1 MKFSP
6 LFLAITTV
14 LVSSAAIA
22 NDEAEQKAIEVIE
35 VKGSYFNGYKVDD
48 AKGALRANISLLET
62 PQSVTVIPDTIINE
76 QLATTLGEVLANDA
90 SLTAGSRQRN
100 REVFNLRGFSLSSS
114 NGYLRD
120 GHQHWSHYQQPIETL
135 ESIEVIKGPSSI
147 LYGQSGPGGL
157 VNMVTKKP
165 TANTQFNI
173 GADIDQEGS
182 SRFTLDAGGAIN
194 DDESLRYRAN
204 LVQQDVTYQREYQDG
219 EQRERERFLGALVV
233 DYDVTDD
240 LLVKFHYD
248 RTNDKAGLDTGA
260 WLDEE
265 GNVIGD
271 DKTIRDMSWA
281 FTDITVENYGM
292 NASYSL
298 SNNWHADFGYNKQ
311 NFQRQRFESAPKKQ
325 DGFSEG
331 DAYTSKP
338 YDRFDDWQFTTTY
351 IDFTGDFELARME
364 HKLLIGANYL
374 DYYYGQLKVKG
385 DSFSYQAG
393 QVEPSRPDISYK
405 TDDSLYTSEYD
416 YYGIYVQD
424 LITINQQWQVML
436 GGRFDKQSKKGA
448 DNESV
453 LPKAGVLYHP
463 SDNATFYLN
472 YSEGFEPQ
480 SSETIND
487 DDDLN
492 YGMEIDAMTSE
503 QYEFGVKWQLFDD
516 RLLLTSALFDI
527 TKTGVLV
534 TEYNDDGSYRTS
546 QVGEQRHKGFEMA
559 AQGAITDKLFVMTS
573 VMNLDAAY
581 GKDGEFN
588 GVTPVDAPEWSAS
601 IWSRY
606 EFTENLSLNAG
617 AFYEGERF
625 ADNDN
630 TITKDAYTRVDVGA
644 TYKIALSNSDI
655 NVRFNIQNLFDTE
668 YLAGGGTTNVT
679 VADGISYRL
688 AVQMAF

>member
-22 NDEAEQKAIEVIE
+22 NDDEKKSLEVIE

-76 QLATTLGEVLANDA
+76 QLATTLGEVLTNDA
-90 SLTAGSRQRN
+90 SLTAGSKQRN

-165 TANTQFNI
+165 TANTVFNI

-182 SRFTLDAGGAIN
+182 SRFTFDAGGAIN
-194 DDESLRYRAN
+194 NDETLRYRAN
-204 LVQQDVTYQREYQDG
+204 LVQQDVTYQREYQNG

-240 LLVKFHYD
+240 LLFKFHYD

-292 NASYSL
+292 SASYSL
-298 SNNWHADFGYNKQ
+298 SNTWHVDFGYNKQ
-311 NFQRQRFESAPKKQ
+311 NFQRQRFESAPKKE
-325 DGFSEG
+325 DGFSED
-331 DAYTSKP
+331 DAYNSKP
-338 YDRFDDWQFTTTY
+338 YDRFDDWQFTTSY
-351 IDFTGDFELARME
+351 IDFTGDFELASME

-374 DYYYGQLKVKG
+374 DYYYGQRKVKG
-385 DSFSYQAG
+385 DAFSYQTG
-393 QVEPSRPDISYK
+393 QAEPSRPDISYA

-416 YYGIYVQD
+416 YYGIYLQD
-424 LITINQQWQVML
+424 LISINQQWQVML
-436 GGRFDKQSKKGA
+436 GGRFDKQSKAGA
-448 DNESV
+448 DNESI

-463 SDNATFYLN
+463 SENATFYLN

-487 DDDLN
+487 GDDLN

-503 QYEFGVKWQLFDD
+503 QYEFGVKWQLLDD

-546 QVGEQRHKGFEMA
+546 QVGEQRHKGFEFA
-559 AQGAITDKLFVMTS
+559 AQGAVTDKIFIMAS

-581 GKDGEFN
+581 GKDAQFN
-588 GVTPVDAPEWSAS
+588 GATPVDAPEWSAS
-601 IWSRY
+601 LWSRY
-606 EFTENLSLNAG
+606 ELTENFSLNAG

-644 TYKIALSNSDI
+644 TYKISLSNSAI
-655 NVRFNIQNLFDTE
+655 NLRFNIQNLFDTE
-668 YLAGGGTTNVT
+668 YLAGGGTSNVT
-679 VADGISYRL
+679 VGDGISYRL